1 MIKEKTNETQIKDLQ
16 KRRNAAKMEIMNL
29 NAKLKRMSSK
39 MTTEDTQ
46 KEEEVV
52 EEQKE
57 DMSSMIEYKRGF
69 QK

>member
-46 KEEEVV
+46 KEEEPV
-52 EEQKE
+52 EEQK
-57 DMSSMIEYKRGF
+57 DDLTSMKEYK
-69 QK
+69 